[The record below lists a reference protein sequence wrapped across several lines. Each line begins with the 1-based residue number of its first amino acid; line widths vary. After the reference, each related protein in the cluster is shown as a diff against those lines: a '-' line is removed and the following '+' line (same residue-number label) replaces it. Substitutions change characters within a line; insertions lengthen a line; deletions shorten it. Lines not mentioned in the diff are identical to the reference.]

1 MLRRRGVPRAQW
13 RLASTRSKPAR
24 SHRSNAARNSAKWLN
39 VSGGGMKI
47 GLQASPDERLNV
59 IPRRNPHPI
68 NRSDAGN
75 GRHC

>member
-1 MLRRRGVPRAQW
+1 MLRGRGVPRGKW

-59 IPRRNPHPI
+59 TPMRNPRPI
-68 NRSDAGN
+68 DRSDVGN
-75 GRHC
+75 GRHR

>member
-1 MLRRRGVPRAQW
+1 MPGDERPAWAVAARVD
-13 RLASTRSKPAR
+13 SSKPAR

-59 IPRRNPHPI
+59 IPMCNPHPI
-68 NRSDAGN
+68 DRNDAGN
-75 GRHC
+75 GRHR